1 MEPQPQAAPGDLQL
15 GLQKGS
21 DPRPPSFQL
30 LLAGVISGSFPLG
43 EQLRLQAE
51 AVAACP
57 GPVRHQPPLWL
68 PHRWQG
74 SVQVFPPSFIHSLSR
89 YGSGAE
95 FSNAK

>member
-1 MEPQPQAAPGDLQL
+1 MEPQPQATPGDLQL

-57 GPVRHQPPLWL
+57 GPVRHQPPLL
-68 PHRWQG
+68 ASALLAGIRPG
-74 SVQVFPPSFIHSLSR
+74 VPSILYPFLEPLWIR
-89 YGSGAE
+89 R
-95 FSNAK
+95 